1 MREILRLEGIRF
13 FRDNF
18 ELSIDEFS
26 VKEGEIFCLLGENG
40 SGKTTFL
47 SIIAFLLKPCSG
59 GILLMGE
66 KTLGLKEKRDF
77 ITMVFQRPVLFKG
90 SVFEN
95 IILPLKWK
103 RKRSDRG
110 KIEFLVDKFG
120 ISRIK
125 DKRAN
130 EISGGEAQRVCLV
143 RALLLNPKI
152 LVLDEPF
159 SSIDPISSHEIISEV
174 IKIAKEEGMTVIFST
189 HNPEEAVHAERVGVM
204 MEGKIVQ
211 WGSFKDI
218 LFKPLNEKVAK
229 IFGSTNIIEG
239 RIIKWMDGI
248 GRVKSNDK
256 EIEVLTEIKEGEVA
270 LFLRPE
276 NVIIS
281 KELNL
286 SSARNNLKCTVKEI
300 LFKEVGV
307 DIILDCGFPL
317 ISFVTR
323 PSFEN
328 LNIKIGDTIYASF
341 KASSIHAVRK

>member
-1 MREILRLEGIRF
+1 MREIIKLEGVKF
-13 FRDNF
+13 YRDNF
-18 ELSIDEFS
+18 ELSINEFS
-26 VKEGEIFCLLGENG
+26 IREGEIFCLLGENG

-47 SIIAFLLKPCSG
+47 SIIAFLLKPSSG
-59 GILLMGE
+59 AIFLMEE
-66 KTLGLKEKRDF
+66 KSKSLKEERNF

-95 IILPLKWK
+95 LTFPLKWK
-103 RKRSDRG
+103 RRRPDGRRL
-110 KIEFLVDKFG
+110 EFLMDKFG

-125 DKRAN
+125 DKKGE

-189 HNPEEAVHAERVGVM
+189 HNPEEAVHAERVGIM
-204 MEGKIVQ
+204 IEGKIVQ
-211 WGSFKDI
+211 SGSFKDV
-218 LFKPLNEKVAK
+218 LYKPLNEKVAK
-229 IFGSTNIIEG
+229 IFGSVNIIEG
-239 RIIKWMDGI
+239 SIMNWKDGI
-248 GRVKSNDK
+248 GRVKSGDK
-256 EIEVLTEIKEGEVA
+256 EIEFLTEIKEGEVA

-281 KELNL
+281 KEIHH
-286 SSARNNLKCTVKEI
+286 SSARNNFKCEARGI

-307 DIILDCGFPL
+307 EIFLDCGFSL
-317 ISFVTR
+317 ISFITR
-323 PSFEN
+323 PSFDN
-328 LNIKIGDTIYASF
+328 LNLKIGDSVYASF
-341 KASSIHAVRK
+341 KASSIHGVRK

>member
-1 MREILRLEGIRF
+1 MKEIIRLKGIKF

-26 VKEGEIFCLLGENG
+26 IEEGEIFCILGENG

-47 SIIAFLLKPCSG
+47 SIISLLLKPCSG
-59 GILLMGE
+59 EVLLMGE
-66 KTLGLKEKRDF
+66 KLKSWKEGGNF
-77 ITMVFQRPVLFKG
+77 VTMVFQRPFLFNC

-95 IILPLKWK
+95 LILPLKWK
-103 RKRSDRG
+103 RRRPDWERLG
-110 KIEFLVDKFG
+110 FLMDKFG
-120 ISRIK
+120 ISKLK
-125 DKRAN
+125 DKKAK

-159 SSIDPISSHEIISEV
+159 SSIDPISFHDVISEV
-174 IKIAKEEGMTVIFST
+174 IKIAKEERMTVIFST
-189 HNPEEAVHAERVGVM
+189 HDPEEAVHAERLGIM

-211 WGSFKDI
+211 IGSFKDI
-218 LFKPLNEKVAK
+218 FSRPLNEKVAR
-229 IFGSTNIIEG
+229 IFGSVNIIEG
-239 RIIKWMDGI
+239 KVIKWMDGI
-248 GRVKSNDK
+248 ATVKSNDK
-256 EIEVLTEIKEGEVA
+256 EIEVLTEIREGEVA

-281 KELNL
+281 RELHH
-286 SSARNNLKCTVKEI
+286 SSARNNLKCTIKG
-300 LFKEVGV
+300 FFYREVGV
-307 DIILDCGFPL
+307 EVVLDCGFPL

-323 PSFEN
+323 PSLEN
-328 LNIKIGDTIYASF
+328 LNVKTGDTIYASF